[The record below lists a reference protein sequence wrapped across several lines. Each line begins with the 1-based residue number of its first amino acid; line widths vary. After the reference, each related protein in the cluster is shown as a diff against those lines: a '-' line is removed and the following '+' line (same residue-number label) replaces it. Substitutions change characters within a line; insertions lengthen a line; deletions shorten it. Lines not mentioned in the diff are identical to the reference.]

1 MNRNINVILCAFL
14 IAVFFASASAL
25 VHAVP
30 TTPSVSASA
39 AGSSQI
45 DVSWSN
51 VGVPGAM
58 PITYYLIRA
67 DLNSNRYVGSSTSFS
82 DTGLSAST
90 AYSYAVAAC
99 DGVTCGPWSGYV
111 SATTKSACTPSTC
124 ASLGKACSDWSDGCG
139 GTLSCGTCG
148 SGYTCSSGICF
159 PAALPPAWP
168 DLKAESIS
176 FSPVNPKAGDTVTVT
191 ATFKNV
197 GNAAVTEVFSYG
209 FGFADA
215 SSTGPGSIS
224 KYLLNPGESGTAT
237 TSVIYAQPGTYAV
250 DFELDG
256 TNAVKES
263 DETNNYLSKTI
274 VIAAP
279 DTTVSEQVK
288 CIFSDST
295 AMQKCYS
302 GKGSCEGTESCVVD
316 VTGTK
321 GEQVTWKSTCG
332 GYAYTTM
339 DGQSEYAKFA
349 CATTTCI
356 DSDDGQNYYVKGTVN
371 YPGQA
376 FTDFCTQG
384 AAGATVHEYYCTSS
398 GIVGTSESYCA
409 NGCVD
414 GACVPATLSNYQQ
427 FSSNSII
434 VYGAS
439 AASQDY
445 SYCLGELKAKWPSD
459 ATKPDSEVT
468 AADKTVNNLVLLG
481 SPTINKLVAE
491 LAAAGKTADIS
502 YWMNNLKDKYLVQII
517 KDAFATGKDAVIIA
531 GYDASRSKD
540 ACNYVLADNPPTT
553 WNDDKSVKVIYPN
566 GDESWTIGNSYTITW
581 TTTNLNAP
589 QCAVDLYKSGVDSPV
604 KNIVASY
611 QSASY
616 PWTIPGDLPDGSYKI
631 LVRCAETGGYTTYID
646 MSDSYFSIKGSQA
659 GCTDSDGGKNYNV
672 KGTAT
677 QYSFSESATSK
688 IAEGVEG
695 TVGSHKIKVDI
706 VSDANSAYITVDGG
720 VSTKVTNNAKY
731 IIYGVEIYVNAIN
744 YVSKGVSSVTVTVN
758 SGILTKTSKTDYC
771 YSTPAH
777 PDWTSPDGSGP
788 YLNEYFCNGNSIEAE
803 GFTCPSGCKD
813 GVCLKETKPL
823 KIADI
828 SGAQTKYLP
837 SGSVSLTVKGIENDG
852 SPAASDEGYNIQ
864 YYIYDA
870 NDPSKALQEYIPT
883 GNYNAKFDGSY
894 WHVDFKAPK
903 KSSDYFVEI
912 TLYCSKENSKCW
924 KENKDAED
932 KKKVYFA
939 VDSSAE
945 PAVKLT
951 TGIKEGWNLV
961 SLLNFGPYNKGA
973 SCKASDFKSIY
984 SYFPLEKVYGSYQFK
999 GNDFK
1004 SELSGLSTADQNL
1017 LDKYKDP
1024 ANSGYLA
1031 STALNSVWIY
1041 SQSSCELKAEYPS
1054 DSGLGSILNEAAK
1067 NKFKLAKGWNFFT
1080 VLPEMKGKK
1089 AIEVSGE
1096 CKIPDKG
1103 IYVYSSD
1110 ANAWDSATDRIFSDE
1125 DIGRGILIKVQS
1137 DCVFGGKTAVTPPPL
1152 PEIQK

>member
-1 MNRNINVILCAFL
+1 MNRNITVVLHAFL
-14 IAVFFASASAL
+14 ITVFFASTSAL
-25 VHAVP
+25 TYAAPATP
-30 TTPSVSASA
+30 TISASA
-39 AGSSQI
+39 ASFSQI
-45 DVSWSN
+45 DISWSN

-58 PITYYLIRA
+58 PITYFLIRA

-99 DGVTCGPWSGYV
+99 DGVTCSPWSSYV

-139 GTLSCGTCG
+139 GTLNCGTCG

-159 PAALPPAWP
+159 PTPLPPAWP

-176 FSPVNPKAGDTVTVT
+176 FSPANPKAGENFAVI

-197 GNAAVTEVFSYG
+197 GNAPVTNSFTVG
-209 FGFADA
+209 FGFVGA
-215 SSTGPGSIS
+215 SSTGSIS
-224 KYLLNPGESGTAT
+224 VSQNLLNPGESGTAIT
-237 TSVIYAQPGTYAV
+237 NAIYNNAGTYTV

-256 TNAVKES
+256 TNVVKES
-263 DETNNYLSKTI
+263 DETNNHLSQAI
-274 VIAAP
+274 VIGAP

-288 CIFSDST
+288 CIFSES
-295 AMQKCYS
+295 AIVQKCYS
-302 GKGSCEGTESCVVD
+302 GKGSCEGKDLCVVD

-321 GEQVTWKSTCG
+321 GEQITWKSTCG

-339 DGQSEYAKFA
+339 DGQNEDAKFA
-349 CATTTCI
+349 CATATCT
-356 DSDDGQNYYVKGTVN
+356 DSDDGINYYVKGTVT
-371 YPGQA
+371 YPGQT

-384 AAGATVHEYYCTSS
+384 AAGATIHEYYCTPS
-398 GIVGTSESYCA
+398 GSVGTSESYCQ

-414 GACVPATLSNYQQ
+414 GACVPVPLSNYNQ

-445 SYCLGELKAKWPSD
+445 SYCLGELKAIWPND
-459 ATKPDSEVT
+459 ATKPDLEVT
-468 AADKTVNNLVLLG
+468 VADKTINNMVLLG
-481 SPTINKLVAE
+481 GPAINKLVAE
-491 LAAAGKTADIS
+491 LAAAGKTPSIS
-502 YWMNNLKDKYLVQII
+502 YWADNLKDKYLVQII

-540 ACNYVLADNPPTT
+540 ACNYLLADNPPTT
-553 WNDDKSVKVIYPN
+553 WSGDKSVKIISPN
-566 GDESWTIGNSYTITW
+566 GGESWIKGNAYTIVW
-581 TTTNLNAP
+581 TATNFNGP
-589 QCAVDLYKSGVDSPV
+589 ICAVDLYKSGVDSPV
-604 KNIVASY
+604 RNIIADKQLTAY
-611 QSASY
+611 L
-616 PWTIPGDLPDGSYKI
+616 WTVPSDLSEGDYEIS
-631 LVRCAETGGYTTYID
+631 VRCAEVGGATTYSD
-646 MSDSYFSIKGSQA
+646 MSDNYFSIKSSQA
-659 GCTDSDGGKNYNV
+659 GCTDSDGGKNY
-672 KGTAT
+672 
-677 QYSFSESATSK
+677 
-688 IAEGVEG
+688 
-695 TVGSHKIKVDI
+695 
-706 VSDANSAYITVDGG
+706 YI
-720 VSTKVTNNAKY
+720 
-731 IIYGVEIYVNAIN
+731 
-744 YVSKGVSSVTVTVN
+744 
-758 SGILTKTSKTDYC
+758 SGIVT
-771 YSTPAH
+771 YSNGGSNKDVCIKKKSDGSWGDTAYEAPYVVEYSC
-777 PDWTSPDGSGP
+777 PSSTNYGKDIYECPDG
-788 YLNEYFCNGNSIEAE
+788 CN
-803 GFTCPSGCKD
+803 D
-813 GVCLKETKPL
+813 GACLKETKPL

-828 SGAQTKYLP
+828 SGAQKKYLP
-837 SGSVSLTVKGIENDG
+837 SGSVSLTVKGVENDG

-870 NDPSKALQEYIPT
+870 NDPSKALQEYILT

-894 WHVDFKAPK
+894 WHVDFNAPK

-924 KENKDAED
+924 MENKDAED
-932 KKKVYFA
+932 KKKMYFA

-961 SLLNFGPYNKGA
+961 SLLNFGPYNKDTT
-973 SCKASDFKSIY
+973 CKASDFKSIY
-984 SYFPLEKVYGSYQFK
+984 SYFPLEKVYGSYHFK

-1024 ANSGYLA
+1024 ASSGYLA
-1031 STALNSVWIY
+1031 STPINSVWIY
-1041 SQSSCELKAEYPS
+1041 SQSNCELRAEYPS
-1054 DSGLGSILNEAAK
+1054 DSGLGGIMKEVAK

-1096 CKIPDKG
+1096 CKIPEKG
-1103 IYVYSSD
+1103 IYFHSSE
-1110 ANAWDSATDRIFSDE
+1110 ANAWDSATDRIFSEE

-1137 DCVFGGKTAVTPPPL
+1137 DCVFRGKTAVAPPPL
-1152 PEIQK
+1152 PETQK